1 MSHLAQTKEV
11 RNSLVQVGGGL
22 VGSGDYTFKSI
33 YNHKAECPVN
43 GSIKDTA
50 IWRRS
55 CVEIAFTELFFL
67 RLYIYLRYLRWLW
80 AN

>member
-43 GSIKDTA
+43 GSKN
-50 IWRRS
+50 S
-55 CVEIAFTELFFL
+55 PCVYGNKEKGA
-67 RLYIYLRYLRWLW
+67 RP
-80 AN
+80 